1 MKLLVTTHRL
11 NGKNKGDIID
21 VDDTVLAE
29 YLLASG
35 QCVKVEE
42 PAPKAVTK
50 AKSAATKVL
59 RKKRKD

>member
-1 MKLLVTTHRL
+1 MKLIVITHRL

-35 QCVKVEE
+35 QCEKVEDT
-42 PAPKAVTK
+42 AAKAVTK
-50 AKSAATKVL
+50 AKTAATKVL

>member
-1 MKLLVTTHRL
+1 MKLRVTTHRL
-11 NGKNKGDIID
+11 NKHSQGDIID
-21 VDDTVLAE
+21 IEDSGLAE

-35 QCVKVEE
+35 QCEKVEDT
-42 PAPKAVTK
+42 ATKAVTK

>member
-1 MKLLVTTHRL
+1 MKLRATTHRL
-11 NGKNKGDIID
+11 NKTNKGDIID

-35 QCVKVEE
+35 QCEKVEE
-42 PAPKAVTK
+42 PAAKAVTK
-50 AKSAATKVL
+50 AKTAATKVL

>member
-11 NGKNKGDIID
+11 NGHQRGDVID
-21 VDDTVLAE
+21 VDDTVLAQ

-35 QCVKVEE
+35 QCEKVAETSDT
-42 PAPKAVTK
+42 PVTK

>member
-1 MKLLVTTHRL
+1 MKLRVTTHRL
-11 NGKNKGDIID
+11 NKTNKGDIID

-35 QCVKVEE
+35 QCEKVEE
-42 PAPKAVTK
+42 PVAKAVTK
-50 AKSAATKVL
+50 AKTAATKVL

>member
-1 MKLLVTTHRL
+1 MKLIVTTHRL
-11 NGKNKGDIID
+11 NSNKKGDIID

-35 QCVKVEE
+35 QCEKVAQTSDT
-42 PAPKAVTK
+42 PVTK